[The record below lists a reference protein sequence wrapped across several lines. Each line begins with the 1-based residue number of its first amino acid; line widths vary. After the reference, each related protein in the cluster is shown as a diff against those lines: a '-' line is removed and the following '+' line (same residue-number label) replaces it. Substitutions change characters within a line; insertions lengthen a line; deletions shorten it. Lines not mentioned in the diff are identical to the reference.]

1 VGIAGGGIVTDET
14 RFIHDPATE
23 VDPLGDVDKEEEKAT
38 KHNRAKVGSGR
49 PSSLLYTYGPGA
61 IMDLPQFTI
70 MPTGLDDW
78 DRIWR
83 RRTYIP
89 QIRAPRL
96 REVVSRMLGSRD
108 VQLRPHPWQPKKI
121 SLSSEGSDL
130 GVPARVFP
138 QWLRCT
144 GCDRLGMLSQFDYH
158 NTHPFR
164 TDLACFEHGKCT
176 GRGGDKTRK
185 ATRRTAV
192 PARYL
197 LACVNGHL
205 DEFPYELWVHHG
217 KPCAQA
223 QFPALTMVDRTV
235 GKGASAVIGCASCG
249 LRRPMSEA
257 QGEAG
262 KLKLPTCRGRHPHLD
277 SYEQSGCSNETKLIL
292 VGASNLWF
300 PATQSIIVMPE
311 SAEEQA
317 DELVNQIRVALG
329 NKLAKYRDNLD
340 MLRDLLD
347 SAKVDVTMLS
357 DGALSEAVSTAAQP
371 AVSPS
376 EQLEWLRAW
385 DPVDLLV
392 PEWRY
397 LQMDPQGD
405 HHSDPVSGLT
415 LSKRDRHPDLRPE
428 LSRVLA
434 VERLRKVNALVG
446 YTRIDDMDRVG
457 DLPAR
462 LAPLTRTSRP
472 AWTVA
477 TEDRG
482 EGIFLQLDE
491 EKVANWESR
500 VSDTRLWRDHKEA
513 HRRNFSRRF
522 SDTAKDVEPN
532 TRLKPPRY
540 WLIHTFAHVLI
551 RELAMTCGYSA
562 ASLSERL
569 YAWPQADGRE
579 AAAGLL
585 ICTTAADSDGTL
597 GGLVQLS
604 EPDRLERVISS
615 ALFRATRC
623 SSDPV
628 CAMRT
633 PQDPE
638 DFLHGAA
645 CHCCVMASETSC
657 ERANRFL
664 DRRFLVDLP
673 GSGLGF
679 FGRGY

>member
-1 VGIAGGGIVTDET
+1 MTTDA
-14 RFIHDPATE
+14 RFVYDAATA
-23 VDPLGDVDKEEEKAT
+23 VDPLGDAEKEADKGT

-78 DRIWR
+78 DRIWNR
-83 RRTYIP
+83 RDGIP

-96 REVVSRMLGSRD
+96 RDVVRMMLRSPD
-108 VQLRPHPWQPKKI
+108 VQLRPHPWQPKK
-121 SLSSEGSDL
+121 SNFSSEGNDL

-144 GCDRLGMLSQFDYH
+144 GCDMLGMLSQFDYR

-164 TDLACFEHGKCT
+164 TDLACFEHAKCT
-176 GRGGDKTRK
+176 GRTGDKTRK
-185 ATRRTAV
+185 AARRTAV

-197 LACVNGHL
+197 LACVDGHL

-217 KPCAQA
+217 KQCSQA
-223 QFPALTMVDRTV
+223 QFPALKMIDRMA
-235 GKGASAVIGCASCG
+235 GKGASAVIHCESCTQ
-249 LRRPMSEA
+249 RRPMNEA

-262 KLKLPTCRGRHPHLD
+262 KAKLPRCRGRHPHLD
-277 SYEQSGCSNETKLIL
+277 AFEDCRNETRLIL

-311 SAEEQA
+311 SQQEQDNDLA
-317 DELVNQIRVALG
+317 DQIRIALG
-329 NKLAKYRDNLD
+329 EKLTKYRHNLD
-340 MLRDLLD
+340 MLRDLLE
-347 SAKVDVTMLS
+347 SSKVDVAALS
-357 DGALSEAVSTAAQP
+357 DDELNRAVATASAP
-371 AVSPS
+371 PVSME
-376 EQLEWLRAW
+376 EQEERLRTW

-397 LQMDPQGD
+397 LLKDPLGARHED
-405 HHSDPVSGLT
+405 EASGLT
-415 LSKRDRHPDLRPE
+415 LSTRDRDPDLRPE
-428 LSRVLA
+428 ITKVLA

-446 YTRIDDMDRVG
+446 YTRIDDLDRVG
-457 DLPAR
+457 DLPRR
-462 LAPLTRTSRP
+462 LAPLTRTPQP

-491 EKVANWESR
+491 GAVESWEQR
-500 VSDTRLWRDHKEA
+500 VNETDLWRAHRDA

-522 SDTAKDVEPN
+522 SETAKIVDPDS
-532 TRLKPPRY
+532 RLKPPRY
-540 WLIHTFAHVLI
+540 WLVHTFAHVLI
-551 RELAMTCGYSA
+551 REMAMTCGYSA

-569 YAWPQADGRE
+569 YAWPKADGRS

-585 ICTTAADSDGTL
+585 ICITASDSDGTL

-604 EPDRLERVISS
+604 EPARLQRVVS
-615 ALFRATRC
+615 AALYRATRC
-623 SSDPV
+623 SSDPI

-673 GSGLGF
+673 GSGIGF
-679 FGRGY
+679 FGRID

>member
-1 VGIAGGGIVTDET
+1 MTSES
-14 RFIHDPATE
+14 RFVYDAATA
-23 VDPLGDVDKEEEKAT
+23 VDPLGDAEREAEKAT

-83 RRTYIP
+83 RRDGIP

-96 REVVSRMLGSRD
+96 REVVAKLLRSRD

-121 SLSSEGSDL
+121 SLSAEGNDL

-144 GCDRLGMLSQFDYH
+144 GCDMLGMVSQFAYT

-164 TDLACFEHGKCT
+164 TDLACFEHAKCT
-176 GRGGDKTRK
+176 GRAGSRARK
-185 ATRRTAV
+185 AARRTAV

-197 LACVNGHL
+197 LACVDGHL
-205 DEFPYELWVHHG
+205 DEFPYDLWVHHG
-217 KPCAQA
+217 KSCAQA
-223 QFPALTMVDRTV
+223 EFPALKMVDRTA
-235 GKGASAVIGCASCG
+235 GKGASAVIHCESCG
-249 LRRPMSEA
+249 QRRPMNEA

-262 KLKLPTCRGRHPHLD
+262 KSKLPGCRGRHPHLD
-277 SYEQSGCSNETKLIL
+277 AFEPKGCRNETRLIL

-311 SAEEQA
+311 SQQERTSDLA
-317 DELVNQIRVALG
+317 NQIRVALG
-329 NKLAKYRDNLD
+329 EKLAKYRDDLD
-340 MLRDLLD
+340 TLRDVLD
-347 SAKVDVTMLS
+347 GKVDVTEVS
-357 DGALSEAVSTAAQP
+357 D
-371 AVSPS
+371 
-376 EQLEWLRAW
+376 EQLNQAAAAAAAPPESAEDQEAWLRDW

-397 LQMDPQGD
+397 LLKDPLGLRHED
-405 HHSDPVSGLT
+405 EASGLT
-415 LSKRDRHPDLRPE
+415 LSKRDRDPGLRTE
-428 LSRVLA
+428 ITRVLA
-434 VERLRKVNALVG
+434 VERLRKVNALIG

-457 DLPAR
+457 DLPQR
-462 LAPLTRTSRP
+462 LAPLARAPRP

-491 EKVANWESR
+491 QAVASWEKRIHTTE
-500 VSDTRLWRDHKEA
+500 LWKA
-513 HRRNFSRRF
+513 HIDAHGRNFSRRF
-522 SDTAKDVEPN
+522 SETAKQVDHL

-540 WLIHTFAHVLI
+540 WLVHTLAHVLI

-569 YAWPQADGRE
+569 YAWPEADGRE
-579 AAAGLL
+579 AAAGML
-585 ICTTAADSDGTL
+585 ICTTASDSDGTL

-604 EPDRLERVISS
+604 EPARLQRVVS
-615 ALFRATRC
+615 AAIYRATRC
-623 SSDPV
+623 SSDPI

-664 DRRFLVDLP
+664 DRRLLVDLP
-673 GSGLGF
+673 GSGVGF
-679 FGRGY
+679 FGRIS

>member
-1 VGIAGGGIVTDET
+1 MTVDT
-14 RFIHDPATE
+14 RFVYDAATA
-23 VDPLGDVDKEEEKAT
+23 VDPLGDAEREAEKAT

-83 RRTYIP
+83 RRDGIP

-96 REVVSRMLGSRD
+96 REVVGKLLRSRD
-108 VQLRPHPWQPKKI
+108 VQLRPHPWQPKKV
-121 SLSSEGSDL
+121 SLSTEGNDL

-144 GCDRLGMLSQFDYH
+144 GCDMLGTVSQFAYT

-164 TDLACFEHGKCT
+164 ADLACFEHAKCT
-176 GRGGDKTRK
+176 GRSGNRTRK
-185 ATRRTAV
+185 PARRTAV

-197 LACVNGHL
+197 LACVDGHL
-205 DEFPYELWVHHG
+205 DEFPYDEWVHHW
-217 KPCAQA
+217 KPCPQA
-223 QFPALTMVDRTV
+223 EFPALKMVDRTA
-235 GKGASAVIGCASCG
+235 GKGASAVIGCESCG
-249 LRRPMSEA
+249 ARRGMNEA

-262 KLKLPTCRGRHPHLD
+262 KSKLPHCRGRHPHLD
-277 SYEQSGCSNETKLIL
+277 AFEPKGCRNEARLIL

-311 SAEEQA
+311 SSQEEA
-317 DELVNQIRVALG
+317 GDLAARIRVALG
-329 NKLAKYRDNLD
+329 EKLAKYADDLD
-340 MLRDLLD
+340 TLRDVLD
-347 SAKVDVTMLS
+347 GKVDVSELS
-357 DGALSEAVSTAAQP
+357 DDKLAQAVATALLPPESAEELDAWAKH
-371 AVSPS
+371 
-376 EQLEWLRAW
+376 W

-392 PEWRY
+392 PEWQY
-397 LQMDPQGD
+397 LLKDPLGLRHED
-405 HHSDPVSGLT
+405 EVSGLT
-415 LSKRDRHPDLRPE
+415 LSRRDRGPELRPE
-428 LSRVLA
+428 ITRVLA

-446 YTRIDDMDRVG
+446 FTRIDDMDRVG
-457 DLPAR
+457 DLPQR
-462 LAPLTRTSRP
+462 LAPLTRTPYP

-482 EGIFLQLDE
+482 EGIYLQLDE
-491 EKVANWESR
+491 AAVAAWE
-500 VSDTRLWRDHKEA
+500 TRIETTDIWSAQRDA
-513 HRRNFSRRF
+513 HRRNFYRRF
-522 SDTAKDVEPN
+522 SETAQDVDPD
-532 TRLKPPRY
+532 TRLRPPRY

-569 YAWPQADGRE
+569 YAWPESGGRE

-585 ICTTAADSDGTL
+585 ICTTASDSDGTL

-604 EPDRLERVISS
+604 EPDRLERVVSG
-615 ALFRATRC
+615 ALYRATRC
-623 SSDPV
+623 SSDPI

-673 GSGLGF
+673 GSGVGF
-679 FGRGY
+679 FGRAD

>member
-1 VGIAGGGIVTDET
+1 MTAEPVADA
-14 RFIHDPATE
+14 RFVYDPATA
-23 VDPLGDVDKEEEKAT
+23 VDPLGDAEKEAEKAT
-38 KHNRAKVGSGR
+38 KHNRAKVGAGR

-70 MPTGLDDW
+70 MPAGLDDW

-83 RRTYIP
+83 RRNGIP
-89 QIRAPRL
+89 QIHAPRL
-96 REVVSRMLGSRD
+96 RDVVRMMLRSPD
-108 VQLRPHPWQPKKI
+108 LQLRPHPWQPKK
-121 SLSSEGSDL
+121 SNFSNEGNDL

-144 GCDRLGMLSQFDYH
+144 GCDMLGMVSQFDYR

-164 TDLACFEHGKCT
+164 TDLACFEHTKCT
-176 GRGGDKTRK
+176 GRTGDKARK
-185 ATRRTAV
+185 AARRTAV

-197 LACVNGHL
+197 LACVDGHL

-217 KPCAQA
+217 KQCSQA
-223 QFPALTMVDRTV
+223 QFPALKMIDRMA
-235 GKGASAVIGCASCG
+235 GKGASAVIHCESCTQ
-249 LRRPMSEA
+249 RRPMNEA

-262 KLKLPTCRGRHPHLD
+262 KAKLPRCRGRHPHLD
-277 SYEQSGCSNETKLIL
+277 AFEDCRNETRLIL

-311 SAEEQA
+311 SQQEQDNDLA
-317 DELVNQIRVALG
+317 DQIRISLEE
-329 NKLAKYRDNLD
+329 KLAKYRHNLD
-340 MLRDLLD
+340 MLRDLLE
-347 SAKVDVTMLS
+347 SSKVDVAALS
-357 DGALSEAVSTAAQP
+357 DDELNRAVATASAP
-371 AVSPS
+371 PVSMEEQE
-376 EQLEWLRAW
+376 EQLRTW

-397 LQMDPQGD
+397 LLKDPLGARHED
-405 HHSDPVSGLT
+405 EVSGLT
-415 LSKRDRHPDLRPE
+415 LSTRDRDPDLRPE
-428 LSRVLA
+428 ITRVLA

-446 YTRIDDMDRVG
+446 YTRIDDLDRVG
-457 DLPAR
+457 DLPRR
-462 LAPLTRTSRP
+462 LAPLTSTPRP

-482 EGIFLQLDE
+482 EGIFLQLNE
-491 EKVANWESR
+491 GAVESWEQR
-500 VSDTRLWRDHKEA
+500 VNETDLWRAHRDA

-522 SDTAKDVEPN
+522 SETAKIVNPDF
-532 TRLKPPRY
+532 RLKPPRY
-540 WLIHTFAHVLI
+540 WLVHTFAHVLI
-551 RELAMTCGYSA
+551 REMAMTCGYSA

-569 YAWPQADGRE
+569 YAWPKADGRS

-585 ICTTAADSDGTL
+585 VCTTASDSDGTL

-604 EPDRLERVISS
+604 EPVRLQRVVFA
-615 ALFRATRC
+615 ALYRATRC
-623 SSDPV
+623 SSDPI

-673 GSGLGF
+673 GSDFGF
-679 FGRGY
+679 FGRID

>member
-1 VGIAGGGIVTDET
+1 MSDEN
-14 RFIHDPATE
+14 RFIYDASRG
-23 VDPLGDVDKEEEKAT
+23 VDPLADLEEEQEKAA
-38 KHNRAKVGSGR
+38 KHNRAKVGSAR

-83 RRTYIP
+83 RRDSAPP
-89 QIRAPRL
+89 QIHAPRL
-96 REVVSRMLGSRD
+96 REVVRMMLRSPD
-108 VQLRPHPWQPKKI
+108 VQLRPYPWQPKKHMR
-121 SLSSEGSDL
+121 SAEGNDL
-130 GVPARVFP
+130 GVPSRVFP

-144 GCDRLGMLSQFDYH
+144 GCDMLGLLAQFDYK

-164 TDLACFEHGKCT
+164 TDLAVFEHAKCT
-176 GRGGDKTRK
+176 GRAGDGARK
-185 ATRRTAV
+185 AMRRTAI

-197 LACVNGHL
+197 LACADGHL
-205 DEFPYELWVHHG
+205 DEFPYDLWVHHG
-217 KPCAQA
+217 RPCEVAEL
-223 QFPALTMVDRTV
+223 PALKMEDRTA
-235 GKGASAVIGCASCG
+235 GKGASAVIKCASCNQ
-249 LRRPMSEA
+249 RRPMGEA

-262 KLKLPTCRGRHPHLD
+262 QRKLPLCRGRHPHLD
-277 SYEQSGCSNETKLIL
+277 AFEPKGCNSQTKLML

-300 PATQSIIVMPE
+300 PATQAIIVMPE
-311 SAEEQA
+311 SKEEKANDLA
-317 DELVNQIRVALG
+317 DRVRTALG
-329 NKLAKYRDNLD
+329 EKLGKWRHNLD
-340 MLRDLLD
+340 MIRDLLD
-347 SAKVDVTMLS
+347 GKVDVTGLT
-357 DGALSEAVSTAAQP
+357 DHDLEQVLATASAPVATPEEQE
-371 AVSPS
+371 
-376 EQLEWLRAW
+376 EQLRDW

-397 LQMDPQGD
+397 LLRDILSTRVEDPK
-405 HHSDPVSGLT
+405 SGLT
-415 LSKRDRHPDLRPE
+415 LATRERGPQLRPE
-428 LSRVLA
+428 VGRVLA

-446 YTRIDDMDRVG
+446 FTRIDDMDRVG
-457 DLPAR
+457 DLPRR
-462 LAPLTRTSRP
+462 LAPLTRAPRP

-491 EKVANWESR
+491 TAVAAWEKRILDTDLWELHRASHER
-500 VSDTRLWRDHKEA
+500 NFNRRFSETAVHVHPDTRLR
-513 HRRNFSRRF
+513 
-522 SDTAKDVEPN
+522 
-532 TRLKPPRY
+532 PPRY
-540 WLIHTFAHVLI
+540 WLVHTFAHILI
-551 RELAMTCGYSA
+551 REAALTCGYSA

-569 YAWPQADGRE
+569 YAWPAAEGRDP
-579 AAAGLL
+579 AAGLL
-585 ICTTAADSDGTL
+585 ICTTASDSDGTL

-604 EPDRLERVISS
+604 EPDRLQRLVAS
-615 ALFRATRC
+615 ALHKAERC

-664 DRRFLVDLP
+664 DRRFLLDLP
-673 GSGLGF
+673 GGSGLGF
-679 FGRGY
+679 FPTHG

>member
-1 VGIAGGGIVTDET
+1 MTDVA
-14 RFIHDPATE
+14 RFVYDAATA
-23 VDPLGDVDKEEEKAT
+23 VDPLGDAEKEAEKAT

-49 PSSLLYTYGPGA
+49 PSSLLYTYGPGS

-83 RRTYIP
+83 RRDGIP

-96 REVVSRMLGSRD
+96 REVVARLLRSRD

-121 SLSSEGSDL
+121 SLSTEGNDL

-144 GCDRLGMLSQFDYH
+144 GCDMLGLLSQFSYT

-164 TDLACFEHGKCT
+164 TDLACFEHAKCT
-176 GRGGDKTRK
+176 GRKGGGSRK
-185 ATRRTAV
+185 ATSRTAV

-197 LACVNGHL
+197 LACVDGHL
-205 DEFPYELWVHHG
+205 DEFPYDLWVHHG
-217 KPCAQA
+217 KACPEVEI
-223 QFPALTMVDRTV
+223 PALKMVDRTA
-235 GKGASAVIGCASCG
+235 GKGASAVIHCESCG
-249 LRRPMSEA
+249 QRRPMNEA

-262 KLKLPTCRGRHPHLD
+262 RSKLPNCRGRHPHLD
-277 SYEQSGCSNETKLIL
+277 AFEPKGCRNKTRLML

-311 SAEEQA
+311 SQQERTSDLA
-317 DELVNQIRVALG
+317 NRIRVALG
-329 NKLAKYRDNLD
+329 DKLAKYRDDLET
-340 MLRDLLD
+340 LRDVLD
-347 SAKVDVTMLS
+347 GKVDVSELS
-357 DGALSEAVSTAAQP
+357 D
-371 AVSPS
+371 
-376 EQLEWLRAW
+376 EQLNDAVAAAMAPPESAEEQEAWLRDW

-397 LQMDPQGD
+397 LLKDPLGLRHED
-405 HHSDPVSGLT
+405 ETSGLT
-415 LSKRDRHPDLRPE
+415 LSRRDRDADLRTE
-428 LSRVLA
+428 IVRVLA

-446 YTRIDDMDRVG
+446 FTRIDDMDRAG
-457 DLPAR
+457 DLPQR
-462 LAPLTRTSRP
+462 LAPLARAPRP

-491 EKVANWESR
+491 RAVAVWEKRILATE
-500 VSDTRLWRDHKEA
+500 LWEA
-513 HRRNFSRRF
+513 HREAHERNFERRF
-522 SDTAKDVEPN
+522 SETAKHVKADS
-532 TRLKPPRY
+532 RLKPPRY
-540 WLIHTFAHVLI
+540 WLVHTLAHVLI
-551 RELAMTCGYSA
+551 RQLAMTSGYSA

-569 YAWPQADGRE
+569 YAWPETNNRE
-579 AAAGLL
+579 AAVGLL
-585 ICTTAADSDGTL
+585 ICTTASDSDGTL
-597 GGLVQLS
+597 GGLVQQS
-604 EPDRLERVISS
+604 EPARLQRVVAN
-615 ALFRATRC
+615 ALYRATRC
-623 SSDPV
+623 SSDPI
-628 CAMRT
+628 CAMRQ
-633 PQDPE
+633 PDKSE

-664 DRRFLVDLP
+664 DRRLLVNLP
-673 GSGLGF
+673 GSRVGF
-679 FGRGY
+679 FGDID

>member
-1 VGIAGGGIVTDET
+1 MTSET
-14 RFIHDPATE
+14 RFVYDAANA
-23 VDPLGDVDKEEEKAT
+23 VDPLGDADKEADKGT

-78 DRIWR
+78 ERIWNR
-83 RRTYIP
+83 RDGIP

-96 REVVSRMLGSRD
+96 REAVRLMLRSPD

-121 SLSSEGSDL
+121 SMSSEGNDL

-144 GCDRLGMLSQFDYH
+144 GCDMLGMLSQFDYR

-164 TDLACFEHGKCT
+164 TDLACFEHAKCT
-176 GRGGDKTRK
+176 GRAGDKARK
-185 ATRRTAV
+185 TARRTAV

-217 KPCAQA
+217 KQCPQA
-223 QFPALTMVDRTV
+223 QFPALKMIDRTT
-235 GKGASAVIGCASCG
+235 GKGASAVIHCASCDQ
-249 LRRPMSEA
+249 RRPMNEA

-262 KLKLPTCRGRHPHLD
+262 KAKLPRCRGRHPHLD
-277 SYEQSGCSNETKLIL
+277 AFEPCRNETRLIL

-311 SAEEQA
+311 SQQEQQSDLA
-317 DELVNQIRVALG
+317 DQIRIALG
-329 NKLAKYRDNLD
+329 EKLTKYRHNLD
-340 MLRDLLD
+340 VLRDLLE
-347 SAKVDVTMLS
+347 SSKVDVTALS
-357 DGALSEAVSTAAQP
+357 DSELDRAVAGASTP
-371 AVSPS
+371 LPS
-376 EQLEWLRAW
+376 EEEQNKKLRDW

-397 LQMDPQGD
+397 LLNDPLND
-405 HHSDPVSGLT
+405 HHGDPHSGLT
-415 LSKRDRHPDLRPE
+415 LSKRDLDPGLRRE
-428 LSRVLA
+428 ITRVLA

-446 YTRIDDMDRVG
+446 FTRIDDMDRVG
-457 DLPAR
+457 DLPQR
-462 LAPLTRTSRP
+462 LAPLTRSARP
-472 AWTVA
+472 TWTVA

-482 EGIFLQLDE
+482 EGVFLQLDE
-491 EKVANWESR
+491 QAVASWERR
-500 VSDTRLWRDHKEA
+500 VHATDLWRAHREA
-513 HRRNFSRRF
+513 HRRNFARRF
-522 SDTAKDVEPN
+522 SDTAKNVNPDS
-532 TRLKPPRY
+532 RLKPPRY
-540 WLIHTFAHVLI
+540 WLIHTLAHILI
-551 RELAMTCGYSA
+551 REMAMTCGYSA

-569 YAWPQADGRE
+569 YAWPEDDGRS

-585 ICTTAADSDGTL
+585 ICTTASDSDGTL

-604 EPDRLERVISS
+604 EPNRLERVVSG
-615 ALFRATRC
+615 ALHQATRC
-623 SSDPV
+623 SSDPI

-673 GSGLGF
+673 GSDIGF
-679 FGRGY
+679 FGRLD

>member
-1 VGIAGGGIVTDET
+1 MTDET
-14 RFIHDPATE
+14 RFVYDAANA
-23 VDPLGDVDKEEEKAT
+23 VDPLGDAEKEAEKAT

-49 PSSLLYTYGPGA
+49 PSSLLYTYGPGS

-83 RRTYIP
+83 RRNGIAH
-89 QIRAPRL
+89 IRAPRL
-96 REVVSRMLGSRD
+96 REVVARLLRSRD
-108 VQLRPHPWQPKKI
+108 VQLRPHPWQPKKL
-121 SLSSEGSDL
+121 SLSTEGNDL

-144 GCDRLGMLSQFDYH
+144 GCDMLGMLSQFSYT

-164 TDLACFEHGKCT
+164 TDLACFEHAKCT
-176 GRGGDKTRK
+176 GRAGSGNRK
-185 ATRRTAV
+185 ATSRTAV

-197 LACVNGHL
+197 LACVDGHL
-205 DEFPYELWVHHG
+205 DEFPYDLWVHYG
-217 KPCAQA
+217 KPCSQA
-223 QFPALTMVDRTV
+223 EFPALKMVDRTA
-235 GKGASAVIGCASCG
+235 GKGASAVIHCESCG
-249 LRRPMSEA
+249 QRRPMNEA

-262 KLKLPTCRGRHPHLD
+262 RAKLPDCRGRHPHLD
-277 SYEQSGCSNETKLIL
+277 AFEPKGCRNKTRLIL

-311 SAEEQA
+311 SQQEQTSDLA
-317 DELVNQIRVALG
+317 NQIRVALG
-329 NKLAKYRDNLD
+329 DKLAKYRDDLET
-340 MLRDLLD
+340 LRDVLD
-347 SAKVDVTMLS
+347 AKVDVSEVSDDQLS
-357 DGALSEAVSTAAQP
+357 HAVAVATAP
-371 AVSPS
+371 AESAD
-376 EQLEWLRAW
+376 EQDAWLRDW

-397 LQMDPQGD
+397 LQKDPLGLRHED
-405 HHSDPVSGLT
+405 KASGLT
-415 LSKRDRHPDLRPE
+415 LSKRDRDPDLRPE
-428 LSRVLA
+428 VVRVLA

-446 YTRIDDMDRVG
+446 FTRIDDMDRVG
-457 DLPAR
+457 DLPQR
-462 LAPLTRTSRP
+462 LAPLARAPRP

-491 EKVANWESR
+491 QAVAAWEKQIAA
-500 VSDTRLWRDHKEA
+500 TGLWNAHREA
-513 HRRNFSRRF
+513 HRRNFYRRF
-522 SDTAKDVEPN
+522 SETAENVDPN
-532 TRLKPPRY
+532 NRLKPPRY
-540 WLIHTFAHVLI
+540 WLVHTLAHVLI

-569 YAWPQADGRE
+569 YAWPESDGRE

-585 ICTTAADSDGTL
+585 ICTTASDSDGTL

-604 EPDRLERVISS
+604 EPARLQRVVAN
-615 ALFRATRC
+615 ALYRATRC
-623 SSDPV
+623 SSDPI
-628 CAMRT
+628 CAMRE
-633 PQDPE
+633 PDDPE

-664 DRRFLVDLP
+664 DRRLLVDLP
-673 GSGLGF
+673 GSGVGF
-679 FGRGY
+679 FGRID